1 MSTIYIYYRLYIILH
16 NTLLLP
22 QNVVT
27 YISSYFYITEVTQRE
42 ISAAPAPVVVVDP
55 PILAA
60 GV

>member
-1 MSTIYIYYRLYIILH
+1 MLIH
-16 NTLLLP
+16 
-22 QNVVT
+22 T

-60 GV
+60 LKTASPTTKWRGIGDRGPMLISF